1 MAGCTTVV
9 VQGQTGSQQPYINHW
24 TNLGPR
30 LCSKCYKHYYALEPE
45 KAKRAKAE
53 AKRNKKKLCDKEV
66 QTTDEEVLSDALEA
80 NEVVENTEVT
90 VQEHTI
96 VVDGSELSERK
107 ELEFVVDGNSEGQST
122 IKHTRR
128 IDGQQYTVIEKR
140 ENGQFKSTET
150 ITMMTPDE
158 LTAFK
163 EKWRIMWHPEMTE
176 DEILDL
182 VDQEGH
188 TSGEPE
194 VQTEA
199 TPKTQLPQAREE
211 SRKEAKPDK
220 KKKVFWCCC

>member
-1 MAGCTTVV
+1 MHYAARKGKVKVCRLIMENVHGKNPPTNF
-9 VQGQTGSQQPYINHW
+9 GW
-24 TNLGPR
+24 TPLHQAEG
-30 LCSKCYKHYYALEPE
+30 EGPE
-45 KAKRAKAE
+45 KRSGHKRPRE
-53 AKRNKKKLCDKEV
+53 AADLPESSTADTQEDE
-66 QTTDEEVLSDALEA
+66 TTEKVLSDA
-80 NEVVENTEVT
+80 NEVVENTKVT

-122 IKHTRR
+122 IKHTRK

-140 ENGQFKSTET
+140 KNGQFKSTET

-199 TPKTQLPQAREE
+199 TRKTQLPQAREE

>member
-1 MAGCTTVV
+1 MCMNKRCQDSEKIEGVNKDV
-9 VQGQTGSQQPYINHW
+9 
-24 TNLGPR
+24 
-30 LCSKCYKHYYALEPE
+30 
-45 KAKRAKAE
+45 KAKESKSLTL
-53 AKRNKKKLCDKEV
+53 NV
-66 QTTDEEVLSDALEA
+66 GLSDA
-80 NEVVENTEVT
+80 NEVVENTKVT

-122 IKHTRR
+122 IKHTRK

-194 VQTEA
+194 VQNKTEA
-199 TPKTQLPQAREE
+199 TPKTQLSQAREE
-211 SRKEAKPDK
+211 SMKEAKPDK